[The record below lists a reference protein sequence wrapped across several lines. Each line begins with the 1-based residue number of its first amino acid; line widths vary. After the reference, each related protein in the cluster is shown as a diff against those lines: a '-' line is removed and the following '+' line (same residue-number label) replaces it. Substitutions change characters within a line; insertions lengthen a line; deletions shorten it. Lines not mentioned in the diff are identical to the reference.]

1 MLRDPKLSRC
11 ATLVE
16 CVCVNVS
23 RGFEFFFLTSPRLRL
38 LSLAKCSY
46 SQTPSSDIQHYS
58 TTLFFYLLSTI
69 LSSSPV
75 SRHIFSV
82 LFLSRFPSF
91 HRVSV
96 ATIFASANRRK
107 NGRGKVTL
115 FQVRRYNIGR

>member
-23 RGFEFFFLTSPRLRL
+23 RGFEFFFFNVTSLTFAVARKVFL
-38 LSLAKCSY
+38 LSNSVLR
-46 SQTPSSDIQHYS
+46 YS
-58 TTLFFYLLSTI
+58 TTTLFFFYLLSTI

-96 ATIFASANRRK
+96 ATIFASADRRK